1 MVIYDNLE
9 QYLHDKR
16 VKKEDK
22 NKKRTHT
29 RIPSSNPEEDG
40 FWGGSYN
47 IPQNDP
53 IFWKLYWEF
62 VNKKSAFK
70 KICLVICLDFMRRTE
85 KLSCSLFLG
94 NRLKRPI
101 YGTSSPVPIRM
112 VVLSQFKCSHT
123 ELKADA

>member
-1 MVIYDNLE
+1 MSNNKPNVIYDNLE

-53 IFWKLYWEF
+53 IF
-62 VNKKSAFK
+62 
-70 KICLVICLDFMRRTE
+70 
-85 KLSCSLFLG
+85 G
-94 NRLKRPI
+94 NCIGNL
-101 YGTSSPVPIRM
+101 
-112 VVLSQFKCSHT
+112 
-123 ELKADA
+123 